1 MTLSATT
8 TTNQKQRNNSA
19 AAPKTKQS
27 RLVVCITGM
36 PGAGKST
43 ASEVSEGMGF
53 EAFRMG
59 DDVRMEAERQKLP
72 PTDENLGI
80 LMLQLRQTGGPAAV
94 AILCKQRIERESKS
108 SFVLID
114 GVRNMNEFLE
124 FKKLGKAVLLSIHA
138 SPERRYKFLQGRGR
152 SDSPSSLQSFES
164 RDRRELS
171 VGIGET
177 IALADE
183 VIINKGSIEDL
194 KKEVAALLTDL
205 KQKFAAD
212 WK

>member
-1 MTLSATT
+1 
-8 TTNQKQRNNSA
+8 
-19 AAPKTKQS
+19 
-27 RLVVCITGM
+27 M

-43 ASEVSEGMGF
+43 GSEVSAGLGF
-53 EAFRMG
+53 EVFRMG
-59 DDVRMEAERQKLP
+59 DDVRMEAERRKLM

-80 LMLQLRQTGGPAAV
+80 LMLQLRQTGGPAAI
-94 AILCKQRIERESKS
+94 ANLCKTRIEKESKS

-124 FKKLGKAVLLSIHA
+124 FRKLGKAVLLSIHA
-138 SPERRYKFLQGRGR
+138 SPERRYKFLQTRGR

-183 VIINKGSIEDL
+183 VIINKGSVDDL
-194 KKEVAALLTDL
+194 KKEVSLLLTDM
-205 KQKFAAD
+205 KQKFSTD
-212 WK
+212 RK